1 MEKLEWWLADGEK
14 SLIISFAVLTEYR
27 RVMDGH
33 FFDSKVHAVHSI
45 AQKLNKCA
53 IRILINS
60 STDLVICYRNKNNG
74 MFLLDLG
81 IVTCDCLL
89 FLFVLLLVHI

>member
-1 MEKLEWWLADGEK
+1 
-14 SLIISFAVLTEYR
+14 
-27 RVMDGH
+27 MDI